1 MFWIVASFLG
11 LMAFAVML
19 GQFSVWFTLLKFALM
34 LALLVIA
41 VMGIALL
48 RRSLKAKSSP
58 QIGRLGSVESQQD
71 AAKSP
76 R

>member
-1 MFWIVASFLG
+1 
-11 LMAFAVML
+11 
-19 GQFSVWFTLLKFALM
+19 M

-58 QIGRLGSVESQQD
+58 QIGRPGSVESQQD

>member
-1 MFWIVASFLG
+1 MFWIITLFLG

-48 RRSLKAKSSP
+48 YRSLKAKPSP
-58 QIGRLGSVESQQD
+58 QIGYIEAAESQRQ
-71 AAKSP
+71 SP
-76 R
+76 D